1 MRRKRNLGVS
11 DMLLKALSGA
21 QPITYGTYIEN
32 IFKTFATRYVRRTTY
47 MLLSASLLV
56 GFVWGIRAPIVPI
69 FAANELGATYSDIG
83 VIVTVT
89 CLPYVLVP
97 LALGI
102 VLGRINDKYL
112 LTAGFATS
120 ALSLYLISTSTT
132 ITELTLYCLLL
143 GFAYSLIWP
152 PAIHAIS
159 QNPETRVRLTAMLT
173 MCRVVGFMIG
183 PLAGSFILGTFGVDD
198 RTLLLIAAIITSAG
212 IVLIVLNYPHHKSKG
227 VRLDLRLFKE
237 VLKFPV
243 HVTVLIYSTITFGL
257 VLSLYPIF
265 IQEHGFDAAAVLQLY
280 AVFGITRILG
290 SFLAKRL
297 SAHRKETLLLSTSC
311 VIIAMAVSMVA
322 TTFAEFVVAMLLLG
336 FGFISIYPV
345 TLDML
350 LAGSKKFAAG
360 RMIGTY
366 EGLYGIGL
374 VVGPFVSGFIGYTLG
389 QDSLYLVLIV
399 TGAAVL
405 LLTFLYRNKMR
416 TTITLLKY
424 DESRKSR
431 AIFVKQELKN
441 QLGVILMSLGLI
453 NMCLKRTGA
462 YDSIQSSIAD
472 AYKTMN
478 LTTTRASEM
487 ISESNDVMHAAL
499 IQEIRDT
506 LSKVDEIDPMSG
518 VGKGYP
524 DYDNIKKMVTYCSD
538 RLDRSITDDAVLK
551 DY

>member
-1 MRRKRNLGVS
+1 
-11 DMLLKALSGA
+11 ML
-21 QPITYGTYIEN
+21 
-32 IFKTFATRYVRRTTY
+32 ATCYVRRTTY
-47 MLLSASLLV
+47 LLLSASLLV
-56 GFVWGIRAPIVPI
+56 GFVWGIRAPIIPI

-83 VIVTVT
+83 VIVTAT

-120 ALSLYLISTSTT
+120 AVSLYLISTATT

-143 GFAYSLIWP
+143 GLAYSLIWP

-173 MCRVVGFMIG
+173 MCRVIGFMIG

-243 HVTVLIYSTITFGL
+243 QVTVLIYSTITFGL
-257 VLSLYPIF
+257 VLSLYPVF
-265 IQEHGFDAAAVLQLY
+265 IQEHGFDAAAVMQLY
-280 AVFGITRILG
+280 AAFGITRILG
-290 SFLAKRL
+290 SFLAKKL
-297 SAHRKETLLLSTSC
+297 AEHRRETLLLSTSC
-311 VIIAMAVSMVA
+311 VIIAMAVSMMA

-350 LAGSKKFAAG
+350 LAGSKKFTAG

-374 VVGPFVSGFIGYTLG
+374 VVGPLVSGYIGYTLG
-389 QDSLYLVLIV
+389 TDSLYLILIA

-405 LLTFLYRNKMR
+405 LLTFLYRNRMR
-416 TTITLLKY
+416 TTIALLKY
-424 DESRKSR
+424 DTESRKSR

-441 QLGVILMSLGLI
+441 QLGVILMSIGLI
-453 NMCLKRTGA
+453 NMCLKKAGA

-472 AYKTMN
+472 ASKTMN
-478 LTTTRASEM
+478 LTTARASEM
-487 ISESNDVMHAAL
+487 VSEANDIMNAAL
-499 IQEIRDT
+499 IQEILDT
-506 LSKVDEIDPMSG
+506 LSKVDKIDPMSG
-518 VGKGYP
+518 AGKGYP
-524 DYDNIKKMVTYCSD
+524 GYDNIKKMVTYCSD